1 MANRVSGRSAIVTG
15 AARGI
20 GRAVAMRLAQEGA
33 DVLVNTRDPNTLEAV
48 YEDVK
53 KAAKGGKVAKFL
65 ADVSYEDQVESM
77 FDHAVTEFGK
87 INIVVNNA
95 AVSNPRPALQYT
107 SDFWEENL
115 RINLFS
121 VYYTCTRAAREM
133 VKAGEKGSLINFS
146 SI

>member
-33 DVLVNTRDPNTLEAV
+33 DVLVNTRDPKTLEAV

-65 ADVSYEDQVESM
+65 RCLKMPVLV
-77 FDHAVTEFGK
+77 FLCNT
-87 INIVVNNA
+87 II
-95 AVSNPRPALQYT
+95 L
-107 SDFWEENL
+107 
-115 RINLFS
+115 
-121 VYYTCTRAAREM
+121 
-133 VKAGEKGSLINFS
+133 
-146 SI
+146 

>member
-53 KAAKGGKVAKFL
+53 QAAEA
-65 ADVSYEDQVESM
+65 S
-77 FDHAVTEFGK
+77 
-87 INIVVNNA
+87 
-95 AVSNPRPALQYT
+95 R
-107 SDFWEENL
+107 
-115 RINLFS
+115 
-121 VYYTCTRAAREM
+121 
-133 VKAGEKGSLINFS
+133 
-146 SI
+146 